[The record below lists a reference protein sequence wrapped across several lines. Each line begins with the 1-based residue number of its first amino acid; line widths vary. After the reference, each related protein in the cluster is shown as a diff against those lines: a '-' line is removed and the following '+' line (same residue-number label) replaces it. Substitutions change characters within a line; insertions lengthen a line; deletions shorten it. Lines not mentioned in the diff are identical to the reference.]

1 MKLRD
6 CSRNGAVSARTGLVV
21 VMLSWREVVHLC
33 FLGIGYK
40 EVVVRRNIVSIVSN
54 YSYSFPLIPD
64 VKHTRELLVCLAL
77 SVL

>member
-1 MKLRD
+1 MLFAVKRFVWERRDVKLRD

-40 EVVVRRNIVSIVSN
+40 EVVVRRNVIVS
-54 YSYSFPLIPD
+54 L
-64 VKHTRELLVCLAL
+64 
-77 SVL
+77 